1 MRFSL
6 YNRKYL
12 NQYKGGILNLYAE
25 IILNSEAIE
34 IDRPFTY
41 KVPLDMEEKVKVGQI
56 VKVPFGVRSKP
67 VEGFILDLKAEEEMK
82 VSFKMKNILFVEN
95 EEPVITEDDLKLINF
110 LREEY
115 LCKYIDAIRLL
126 IPVGI
131 LKGAKSKSRNV
142 IVFINDNL
150 EKIKNKDG
158 YIEIIDFIKR
168 NTGKYTK
175 TELSKEHGFSIY
187 KLNKLME
194 HGLIK
199 SEEEIVFRYNTREYN
214 KDVQKNLTVEQSMAI
229 KEIEESEENLILLKG
244 VTGSGKTEVYMRIV
258 EKTLEEGKSAIV
270 LVPEIALTPQMI
282 ERFKGRFGSNV
293 ALFHSKLSDGERF
306 DEWYRVKEGKASLII
321 GARSAIFLPA
331 KNLGLI
337 IIDEEHENTYK
348 SDQNPK
354 YQTKEVAEYIAKL
367 KGCKVILGS
376 ATPTIESYYRAIS
389 GEMKLVELNHRV
401 DNKPM
406 PKMMLVDMREEL
418 RSGNK
423 SLFSRR
429 LYASMKEKLEKGE
442 QIILFLNRRG
452 FSTFVS
458 CRSCG
463 YVFHC
468 EDCDISMTYHKNG
481 FLVCHYCGKT
491 KKQPNLCPKCGSKYV
506 KFFGAG
512 TERVEEE
519 VRRYFKNARILR
531 MDVDTTRAKDSHE
544 KIYNAFKAREA
555 DILIGTQMVSKGL
568 DFPNVTL
575 VGILAADMSLNL
587 PDYRAAERSFQI
599 ITQVAGRAGR
609 GDKEGEVIV
618 QTYTPEH
625 YSLQYAKKYD
635 YENFYE
641 KEFTIRAMMGY
652 PPFGRILLINGSGKN
667 EDELRKQMIYLGE
680 KVKEKAEEFGGLE
693 VLGPTPCIIYR
704 IKENYRWQIIIKG
717 EFSSKFSKSIKD
729 ILYDKA
735 NNVYNDIRVS
745 MDINPNSLS

>member
-1 MRFSL
+1 M
-6 YNRKYL
+6 
-12 NQYKGGILNLYAE
+12 YAE

-41 KVPLDMEEKVKVGQI
+41 KVPLDMEQKVKVGQM
-56 VKVPFGVRSKP
+56 VRVPFGVRSKP
-67 VEGFILDLKAEEEMK
+67 VEGFILDLKEEEIK
-82 VSFKMKNILFVEN
+82 VSFKIKNILSVEN
-95 EEPVITEDDLKLINF
+95 EEPVITEEDLKLINF

-131 LKGAKSKSRNV
+131 LKGAKSKSRSV
-142 IVFINDNL
+142 IVYIDDNL
-150 EKIKNKDG
+150 ESIKNSDG
-158 YIEIIDFIKR
+158 YLEVINFIKR

-175 TELSKEHGFSIY
+175 SELTKEHGVSLY
-187 KLNKLME
+187 KLNKLIE

-199 SEEEIVFRYNTREYN
+199 SEKEIVFRYNTREYN
-214 KDVQKNLTVEQSMAI
+214 KDVEKKLTAEQSMAI
-229 KEIEESEENLILLKG
+229 EAIEDSEENLILLKG
-244 VTGSGKTEVYMRIV
+244 VTGSGKTEVYMRLV
-258 EKTLEEGKSAIV
+258 EKVLTEGKSAIV

-331 KNLGLI
+331 RKLGLI

-354 YQTKEVAEYIAKL
+354 YQTKEVAEFISKL

-389 GEMKLVELNHRV
+389 GEMKLVELNHRI
-401 DNKPM
+401 DNRPM
-406 PKMMLVDMREEL
+406 PEMKLVDMREEL

-423 SLFSRR
+423 SIFSRR
-429 LYASMKEKLEKGE
+429 LYASMQQKLEKGE

-463 YVFHC
+463 YVFDC
-468 EDCDISMTYHKNG
+468 ENCDISMTYHKNG

-519 VRRYFKNARILR
+519 VRKYLKNAKILR

-544 KIYNAFKAREA
+544 KIYNAFKAGEA

-575 VGILAADMSLNL
+575 VGILSADMSLNL

-609 GDKEGEVIV
+609 GEKEGEVIV

-635 YENFYE
+635 YEDFYE

-652 PPFGRILLINGSGKN
+652 PPFGRILLINGIGKN
-667 EDELRKQMIYLGE
+667 EDELKKQMIFLGK
-680 KVKEKAEEFGGLE
+680 KVKEKAEELGGLE
-693 VLGPTPCIIYR
+693 VLGPTPCIIYK
-704 IKENYRWQIIIKG
+704 IKENYRWQIIVKG

-729 ILYDKA
+729 LLYDKA

>member
-1 MRFSL
+1 M
-6 YNRKYL
+6 
-12 NQYKGGILNLYAE
+12 YAE

-41 KVPLDMEEKVKVGQI
+41 KVPLDMEEKVKMGQI
-56 VKVPFGVRSKP
+56 VKVPFGLRSKP
-67 VEGFILDLKAEEEMK
+67 VEGFVLDLKGEEEIK
-82 VSFKMKNILFVEN
+82 VSFKIKNILSVEN

-131 LKGAKSKSRNV
+131 LKGAKSKSRSV
-142 IVFINDNL
+142 IVYIDDNL
-150 EKIKNKDG
+150 ENIKNSDG
-158 YIEIIDFIKR
+158 YLEIIDFIKK

-175 TELSKEHGFSIY
+175 SELTKEHGLSIY
-187 KLNKLME
+187 KLNKLIE

-214 KDVQKNLTVEQSMAI
+214 KDVEKKLTAEQSMAI
-229 KEIEESEENLILLKG
+229 EAIEDSEENLILLKG
-244 VTGSGKTEVYMRIV
+244 VTGSGKTEVYMRLV
-258 EKTLEEGKSAIV
+258 EKVLTEGKSAIV

-293 ALFHSKLSDGERF
+293 ALFHSRLSDGERF

-354 YQTKEVAEYIAKL
+354 YQTKEVAEFISKL

-389 GEMKLVELNHRV
+389 GEMKLVELNHRI

-406 PKMMLVDMREEL
+406 PEMKLVDMREEL

-423 SLFSRR
+423 SIFSRR
-429 LYASMKEKLEKGE
+429 LYASMQEKLEKGE

-463 YVFHC
+463 YVFDC

-519 VRRYFKNARILR
+519 VRKYLKNVKILR

-544 KIYNAFKAREA
+544 KIYNAFKAGEA

-575 VGILAADMSLNL
+575 VGILSADMSLNI

-609 GDKEGEVIV
+609 GKKEGEVIV

-635 YENFYE
+635 YEDFYE

-652 PPFGRILLINGSGKN
+652 PPFGRILLINGIGKN
-667 EDELRKQMIYLGE
+667 EDELKKQMIFLGK

-704 IKENYRWQIIIKG
+704 IKENYRWQIIVKG

-729 ILYDKA
+729 LLYDKA

>member
-41 KVPLDMEEKVKVGQI
+41 KVPLDMEQKVKVGQM
-56 VKVPFGVRSKP
+56 VRVPFGVRSKP
-67 VEGFILDLKAEEEMK
+67 VEGFILDLKEEEIK
-82 VSFKMKNILFVEN
+82 VSFKIKNILSVEN
-95 EEPVITEDDLKLINF
+95 EEPVITEEDLKLINF

-131 LKGAKSKSRNV
+131 LKGAKSKSRSV
-142 IVFINDNL
+142 IVYIDDNL
-150 EKIKNKDG
+150 ESIKNSDG
-158 YIEIIDFIKR
+158 YLEVINFIKR

-175 TELSKEHGFSIY
+175 SELTKEHGVSLY
-187 KLNKLME
+187 KLNKLIE

-199 SEEEIVFRYNTREYN
+199 SEKEIVFRYNTREYN
-214 KDVQKNLTVEQSMAI
+214 KDVEKKLTAEQSMAI
-229 KEIEESEENLILLKG
+229 EAIEDSEENLILLKG
-244 VTGSGKTEVYMRIV
+244 VTGSGKTEVYMRLV
-258 EKTLEEGKSAIV
+258 EKVLTEGKSAIV

-331 KNLGLI
+331 RKLGLI

-354 YQTKEVAEYIAKL
+354 YQTKEVAEFISKL

-389 GEMKLVELNHRV
+389 GEMKLVELNHRI
-401 DNKPM
+401 DNRPM
-406 PKMMLVDMREEL
+406 PEMKLVDMREEL

-423 SLFSRR
+423 SIFSRR
-429 LYASMKEKLEKGE
+429 LYASMQQKLEKGE

-463 YVFHC
+463 YVFDC
-468 EDCDISMTYHKNG
+468 ENCDISMTYHKNG

-519 VRRYFKNARILR
+519 VRKYLKNAKILR

-544 KIYNAFKAREA
+544 KIYNAFKAGEA

-575 VGILAADMSLNL
+575 VGILSADMSLNL

-609 GDKEGEVIV
+609 GEKEGEVIV

-635 YENFYE
+635 YEDFYE

-652 PPFGRILLINGSGKN
+652 PPFGRILLINGIGKN
-667 EDELRKQMIYLGE
+667 EDELKKQMIFLE
-680 KVKEKAEEFGGLE
+680 KKVKEKAEEFGGLE
-693 VLGPTPCIIYR
+693 VLGPTPCIIYK
-704 IKENYRWQIIIKG
+704 IKENYRWQIIVKG

-729 ILYDKA
+729 LLYDKA

>member
-41 KVPLDMEEKVKVGQI
+41 KVPLDMEEKVKVGQM

-67 VEGFILDLKAEEEMK
+67 VEGFILDLKEEEIN
-82 VSFKMKNILFVEN
+82 VSFKIKNILSVEN
-95 EEPVITEDDLKLINF
+95 EEPVITEEDLKLINF

-131 LKGAKSKSRNV
+131 LKGAKSKSRSV
-142 IVFINDNL
+142 IVYIDDNL
-150 EKIKNKDG
+150 ESIKNSDG
-158 YIEIIDFIKR
+158 YLEVINFIKR

-175 TELSKEHGFSIY
+175 SELTKEHGVSLY
-187 KLNKLME
+187 KLNKLIE

-199 SEEEIVFRYNTREYN
+199 SEKEIVFRYNTREYN
-214 KDVQKNLTVEQSMAI
+214 KDVEKKLTAEQSMAV
-229 KEIEESEENLILLKG
+229 EAIEDSEENLILLKG
-244 VTGSGKTEVYMRIV
+244 VTGSGKTEVYMRLV
-258 EKTLEEGKSAIV
+258 EKVLTEGKSAIV

-331 KNLGLI
+331 KKLGLI

-354 YQTKEVAEYIAKL
+354 YQTKEVAEFISKL

-389 GEMKLVELNHRV
+389 GEMKLVELNHRI
-401 DNKPM
+401 DNRPM
-406 PKMMLVDMREEL
+406 PEMKLVDMREEL

-423 SLFSRR
+423 SIFSRR
-429 LYASMKEKLEKGE
+429 LYASMQQKLEKGE

-463 YVFHC
+463 YVFDC
-468 EDCDISMTYHKNG
+468 ENCDISMTYHKNG

-519 VRRYFKNARILR
+519 VRKYLKNAKILR

-544 KIYNAFKAREA
+544 KIYNAFKAGEA

-575 VGILAADMSLNL
+575 VGILSADMSLNL

-609 GDKEGEVIV
+609 GEKEGEVIV

-635 YENFYE
+635 YEDFYE

-652 PPFGRILLINGSGKN
+652 PPFGRILLINGIGKN
-667 EDELRKQMIYLGE
+667 EDELKKQMIFLGK

-693 VLGPTPCIIYR
+693 VLGPTPCIIYK
-704 IKENYRWQIIIKG
+704 IKENYRWQIIVKG

-729 ILYDKA
+729 LLYDKA

>member
-1 MRFSL
+1 M
-6 YNRKYL
+6 
-12 NQYKGGILNLYAE
+12 YAE
-25 IILNSEAIE
+25 IILNSETIE

-41 KVPLDMEEKVKVGQI
+41 EVPLDMEQKVKVGQM
-56 VKVPFGVRSKP
+56 VRVPFGVRSKP
-67 VEGFILDLKAEEEMK
+67 VEGFILDLKEEEIK
-82 VSFKMKNILFVEN
+82 VSFKIKNILSVEN
-95 EEPVITEDDLKLINF
+95 EEPVITEEDLKLINF

-131 LKGAKSKSRNV
+131 LKGAKSKSRSV
-142 IVFINDNL
+142 IVYIDDNL
-150 EKIKNKDG
+150 ESIKNSDG
-158 YIEIIDFIKR
+158 YLEVINFIKR

-175 TELSKEHGFSIY
+175 SELTKEHGVSLY
-187 KLNKLME
+187 KLNKLIE

-199 SEEEIVFRYNTREYN
+199 SEKEIVFRYNTREYN
-214 KDVQKNLTVEQSMAI
+214 KDVEKKLTAEQSMAI
-229 KEIEESEENLILLKG
+229 EAIEDSEENLILLKG
-244 VTGSGKTEVYMRIV
+244 VTGSGKTEVYMRLV
-258 EKTLEEGKSAIV
+258 EKVLTEGKSAIV

-331 KNLGLI
+331 RKLGLI

-354 YQTKEVAEYIAKL
+354 YQTKEVAEFISKL

-389 GEMKLVELNHRV
+389 GEMKLVELNHRI
-401 DNKPM
+401 DNRPM
-406 PKMMLVDMREEL
+406 PEMKLVDMREEL

-423 SLFSRR
+423 SIFSRR
-429 LYASMKEKLEKGE
+429 LYASMQQKLEKGE

-463 YVFHC
+463 YVFDC
-468 EDCDISMTYHKNG
+468 ENCDISMTYHKNG

-519 VRRYFKNARILR
+519 VRKYLKNAKILR

-544 KIYNAFKAREA
+544 KIYNAFKAGEA

-575 VGILAADMSLNL
+575 VGILSADMSLNL

-609 GDKEGEVIV
+609 GEKEGEVIV

-635 YENFYE
+635 YEDFYE

-652 PPFGRILLINGSGKN
+652 PPFGRILLINGIGKN
-667 EDELRKQMIYLGE
+667 EDELKKQMIFLGK
-680 KVKEKAEEFGGLE
+680 KVKEKAEELGGLE
-693 VLGPTPCIIYR
+693 VLGPTPCIIYK
-704 IKENYRWQIIIKG
+704 IKENYRWQIIVKG

-729 ILYDKA
+729 LLYDKA